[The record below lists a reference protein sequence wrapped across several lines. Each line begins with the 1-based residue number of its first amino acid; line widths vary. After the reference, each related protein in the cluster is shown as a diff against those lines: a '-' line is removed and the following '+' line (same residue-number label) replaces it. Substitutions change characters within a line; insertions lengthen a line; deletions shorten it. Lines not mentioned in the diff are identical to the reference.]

1 MPEYHHGLV
10 SAETVFENTDSPGW
24 VVFDCRHALTDPN
37 WGPKEYTKGHIP
49 GAYHAHIDRDLSGPR
64 GDGHKG
70 RHPLPIPGVFQR
82 FLQTF
87 GVNDD
92 TQVVVYDDAGGVW
105 AARLWWLL
113 RHFGHENVA
122 VLDGGLPR
130 WKSLGL
136 PLSKDR
142 RRPTEGKFSG
152 RPGHMPTIDAMRIT
166 ADLEGGPGTF
176 QLVDARAPARYH
188 GEDEPVDPV
197 AGHIPSAIN
206 LPFAGNLEPDGRFLS
221 PDELRA
227 RYETTLGVQDAGK
240 VAVYCG
246 SGVTAAHD
254 ILALEVA
261 GMGTASLYPGSWS
274 EWCHPDADRPIEVS
288 ETVV

>member
-10 SAETVFENTDSPGW
+10 SAETVFENIDNPGW
-24 VVFDCRHALTDPN
+24 VVFDVRHALTDPE
-37 WGPKEYTKGHIP
+37 WGPKEYAKGHVP

-87 GVNDD
+87 GVDDD
-92 TQVVVYDDAGGVW
+92 TQVAVYDDAGGIW

-113 RHFGHENVA
+113 RHYGHENVA
-122 VLDGGLPR
+122 VIDGGLQR

-136 PLSKDR
+136 PVTKDR
-142 RRPTEGKFSG
+142 RRPKEGHFGG
-152 RPGHMPTIDAMRIT
+152 RPGSMPTIDAIRIT
-166 ADLEGGPGTF
+166 ADFEAEAGAF
-176 QLVDARAPARYH
+176 QLVDARAPERYH
-188 GEDEPVDPV
+188 GEVEPIDPV
-197 AGHIPSAIN
+197 AGHIPGAMN
-206 LPFAGNLEPDGRFLS
+206 LHFAGNLEPDGRFLS

-227 RYETTLGVQDAGK
+227 RYESALGVQEAGK

-246 SGVTAAHD
+246 SGVTSAHNV
-254 ILALEVA
+254 LALEIA
-261 GMGTASLYPGSWS
+261 GMGTAALYPGSWS
-274 EWCHPDADRPIEVS
+274 EWCRPDAERPVEK
-288 ETVV
+288 TQNA